1 VATNSRLGARPKR
14 SLGQNFLVDKSF
26 RDRIVSAARVE
37 RGGVVL
43 EIGPGEGALTWG
55 LLERV
60 EKADGR
66 LVLVELDDALAARLA
81 DELGGRPRATVLN
94 RSILEVPLT
103 SVTEAPERLSV
114 VGNIPYNLTSPIL
127 FHLLAP
133 PRPLEI
139 LVMVQR
145 EVADRILAEPGTRT
159 YGALSVGVQAV
170 ATAERVMAVPA
181 GAFRPAPKVSSAV
194 VRIVPTVPPSLTPA
208 EEGELRR
215 FTRALFQWRRKQLG
229 KILRDHPDLVLSSA
243 SAERVLAAGGA
254 RPEDRPET
262 VGPDGFLAMAR
273 ALGRLGD

>member
-1 VATNSRLGARPKR
+1 VRAPPKR
-14 SLGQNFLVDKSF
+14 SLGQNFLVDRSF
-26 RDRIVSAARVE
+26 RDRIVSEARVE

-60 EKADGR
+60 EEADGR
-66 LVLVELDDALAARLA
+66 LVLVELDDALFARLA
-81 DELGGRPRATVLN
+81 EELAERPRATVLH
-94 RSILEVPLT
+94 RSILDLPL
-103 SVTEAPERLSV
+103 SAVSEAPERLSV

-159 YGALSVGVQAV
+159 YGALSVGVRSV
-170 ATAERVMAVPA
+170 ASAERVMTVPP

-194 VRIVPTVPPSLTPA
+194 VRIVPTVPPSVTPA
-208 EEGELRR
+208 EEIDLRR

-229 KILRDHPDLVLSSA
+229 KILRDHPDLGLTSNLTD
-243 SAERVLAAGGA
+243 RLLAAGGA
-254 RPEDRPET
+254 RSEDRPET
-262 VGPDGFLAMAR
+262 VSPEGFIAMAR
-273 ALGRLGD
+273 ELAKRGD